1 MSKSALVV
9 STERLDCLSM
19 RAKGIS
25 YVEIASELKI
35 PLDRARHYVSSALA
49 VIRAKT
55 KEKTEEVRELER
67 MRLDKMYEKIEPG
80 IQEGILENIETG
92 LKIMAR
98 RAKLDGLEAPLE
110 VNSRLTVAH
119 LLIAVPTD
127 VEGARD
133 LLRRE
138 LGDSF

>member
-1 MSKSALVV
+1 MAGNALAV
-9 STERLDCLSM
+9 STERLDCLDM
-19 RAKGIS
+19 RARGCS
-25 YVEIASELKI
+25 YVEISSQLRI
-35 PLDRARHYVSSALA
+35 PIAKVRSHVASALS
-49 VIRAKT
+49 VIRAAT
-55 KEKTEEVRELER
+55 KERVEEVRELER

-80 IQEGILENIETG
+80 IQEGILDNIETG

-98 RAKLDGLEAPLE
+98 RAKLDGLEAPVE
-110 VNSRLTVAH
+110 INQKLTVAH
-119 LLIAVPTD
+119 LLVAVPTD